1 MAFEI
6 VVIIIFQII
15 FYLKIIKNN
24 IFLSLNSAHQNNL
37 KI

>member
-24 IFLSLNSAHQNNL
+24 IFLSLNSVDQNKL

>member
-24 IFLSLNSAHQNNL
+24 IFLSLNSVDQNNL